1 MKKIIFLFLLIGSVS
16 FASININI
24 KAGYP
29 IMQNIGVDTAGTSAT
44 QKADSLSKLAFD
56 TELSIPTGGPTE
68 VLLGAKTSLFRVSDT
83 VSSLGEDLKIMD
95 VTPYGTFKMNVYGY
109 NDQGEDL
116 KIIPYFY
123 GTVGRPFLVTNSAT
137 GGSVT
142 LAGISF
148 YEVGMGIEY
157 YDVMLE
163 ASYSESKYDITSA
176 AALTYLSMK
185 TLNLKFGIKFF
196 FF

>member
-1 MKKIIFLFLLIGSVS
+1 MKKILILFLLIGSIS
-16 FASININI
+16 FAKININI

-29 IMQNIGVDTAGTSAT
+29 IMQNVAVDTAGTSAI

-68 VLLGAKTSLFRVSDT
+68 FLLGAKTSLFRISNT
-83 VSSLGEDLKIMD
+83 VSSLGEDLKILD
-95 VTPYGTFKMNVYGY
+95 VSPYGTFKLNVYGY

-116 KIIPYFY
+116 NIIPYFY
-123 GTVGRPFLVTNSAT
+123 GTVGRPVLVTNSVT

-142 LAGISF
+142 LKGVSF
-148 YEVGMGIEY
+148 YEIGMGIEY
-157 YDVMLE
+157 YDIMLE
-163 ASYSESKYDITSA
+163 ASYSESKYDITTA
-176 AALTYLSMK
+176 AALTYLSLK